1 MKRHP
6 QLQPLSRQHHNGLL
20 MALLLKKGI
29 AKDASVQ
36 EMNHF
41 ISLNWEEDL
50 KQHFDLEETILL
62 PALAGSTFDIHLISR
77 LKEEH
82 AFIRSM
88 VAKAASSLSSK
99 DDIIAFHTL
108 LDAHIR
114 FEEKIFFPQAEEVL
128 TEEKLN
134 KIGQAL
140 EEDLTKNCLQYPV
153 KFWE

>member
-6 QLQPLSRQHHNGLL
+6 HLQPLSRQHHNGLL

-29 AKDASVQ
+29 AKNASIE

-50 KQHFDLEETILL
+50 KQHFESEENIVL
-62 PALAGSTFDIHLISR
+62 PALAGSSFDLQLISR

-82 AFIRSM
+82 ATIRSM

-114 FEEKIFFPQAEEVL
+114 FEEKIFFPKAEEVL
-128 TEEKLN
+128 SEEKLN
-134 KIGQAL
+134 RIGEAL